1 VHGKVFTFRAPAAAV
16 ETLRHLGVNCV
27 TLENNHALD
36 YGPDALQDTLA
47 YPREAG
53 IAYAGAGEDV
63 EEARAPAVVRGLPIV
78 GRRWSTVWR
87 GSRMAKKGSVAAL
100 PASVCRLDKY
110 CRNGGMAFA
119 HHHGVGLP
127 GVHDGDH
134 GPFRRSLENAT
145 FAGGKAAGSGV
156 CALWGQQWTRLP
168 KRRGLRGREVEA
180 ETGLRCDLLFG
191 LASHQRSP
199 TEVLLVHRP
208 SLRRLDA
215 PKGQGLRTA
224 RFPCSEEQGSLR
236 AMQTRASAMTPP
248 EATSGIA
255 SQATFSRNWVSTRR
269 SVSISSLLSPVLNC

>member
-145 FAGGKAAGSGV
+145 LQGEKPQGPGSVPFGGSNGLVSQSDEDCADGRSRRRRACAVICCSVSRRTSEAPPRFCSSIGPRYDDWTLPKGKAF
-156 CALWGQQWTRLP
+156 
-168 KRRGLRGREVEA
+168 E
-180 ETGLRCDLLFG
+180 
-191 LASHQRSP
+191 
-199 TEVLLVHRP
+199 RP
-208 SLRRLDA
+208 GFR
-215 PKGQGLRTA
+215 
-224 RFPCSEEQGSLR
+224 
-236 AMQTRASAMTPP
+236 
-248 EATSGIA
+248 
-255 SQATFSRNWVSTRR
+255 VRR
-269 SVSISSLLSPVLNC
+269 SRVLCGLCRPGPRR